1 MEKLIY
7 GHFKH
12 IFCIK
17 KNVFK
22 NIFHNIVEN
31 HFYIKFGI
39 KNANLFEIKTKI
51 FLRLFKVPVSSTEH
65 NIWMKY
71 NFSPPKKSKYFL
83 CSKQCNDMIKY
94 YVHKTGSQEDITV
107 CNADVNSS

>member
-1 MEKLIY
+1 MKFLLIITPIIALICSFYVAPKTHSYVNQMQFIDTLHIMEKLIY

-39 KNANLFEIKTKI
+39 KNSNLFEIKTKI

-65 NIWMKY
+65 NI
-71 NFSPPKKSKYFL
+71 
-83 CSKQCNDMIKY
+83 
-94 YVHKTGSQEDITV
+94 
-107 CNADVNSS
+107 